1 MKKFLIITGGS
12 SGIGFATAKIFK
24 DDGFEII
31 NLSRSSINLDKA
43 IHIEVDLSTSNWQKS
58 LESNFKDLLSSADKI
73 CLIHNA
79 SKMQSDTVESFNN
92 NDLREVIEVNLV
104 SPSILNKITI
114 PFMNKGSSILYVGST
129 LSEKAVPHMSSYV
142 MTKHGMIGLMRS
154 TCQDL
159 FGRFIHTACICPGA
173 TETEMLVE

>member
-58 LESNFKDLLSSADKI
+58 LEMVRCLVNNHQYFQLSTPK
-73 CLIHNA
+73 
-79 SKMQSDTVESFNN
+79 K
-92 NDLREVIEVNLV
+92 
-104 SPSILNKITI
+104 
-114 PFMNKGSSILYVGST
+114 
-129 LSEKAVPHMSSYV
+129 
-142 MTKHGMIGLMRS
+142 
-154 TCQDL
+154 
-159 FGRFIHTACICPGA
+159 
-173 TETEMLVE
+173 EM